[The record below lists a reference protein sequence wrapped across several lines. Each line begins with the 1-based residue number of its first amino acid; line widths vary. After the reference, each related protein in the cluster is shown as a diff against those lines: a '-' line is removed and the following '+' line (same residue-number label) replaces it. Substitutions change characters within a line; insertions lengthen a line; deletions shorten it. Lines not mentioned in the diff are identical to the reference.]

1 MKKMNRSI
9 GVFVFFALFSTVLQ
23 AQSLDKVKLATKMDS
38 VSYAI
43 GMDIAVNLKSQN
55 IEVNPEIMAKGL
67 IDNLKAKELL
77 ITPEQKAKI
86 IESFQKEHS
95 KKQEEL
101 ASKKGDEN
109 LKAGKDFLIKNKEKP
124 GVKVT
129 ESGLQYEILT
139 EGTGKKP
146 NPTSKVTVHYE
157 GKLIDG
163 TIFDS
168 SYERGETISFPLNGV
183 IPGWTEGL
191 QLLKEGGKAI
201 LYIPSSLGYGEKGAG
216 TVIPGNATLIFTV
229 ELFKVE
235 D

>member
-1 MKKMNRSI
+1 MSKSSI
-9 GVFVFFALFSTVLQ
+9 VFVFFAMFSVALQ
-23 AQSLDKVKLATKMDS
+23 AQSLDKIKLATKMDS

-43 GMDIAVNLKSQN
+43 GMDIAINLKSQN
-55 IEVNPEIMAKGL
+55 IEVNPEVMAKAL

-77 ITPEQKAKI
+77 ITVEQKGKI
-86 IESFQKEHS
+86 IEIFQQEHS
-95 KKQEEL
+95 KLQEEL
-101 ASKKGDEN
+101 AAKKADEN
-109 LKAGKDFLIKNKEKP
+109 LKAGKEFLIKNKTKP

-129 ESGLQYEILT
+129 DTGLQYEILT

-146 NPTSKVTVHYE
+146 SPMSKVTVHYE
-157 GKLIDG
+157 GKLVDG

-201 LYIPSSLGYGEKGAG
+201 LYIPSNLGYGEKGAG
-216 TVIPGNATLIFTV
+216 AVIPGNSTLIFTV

-235 D
+235 E